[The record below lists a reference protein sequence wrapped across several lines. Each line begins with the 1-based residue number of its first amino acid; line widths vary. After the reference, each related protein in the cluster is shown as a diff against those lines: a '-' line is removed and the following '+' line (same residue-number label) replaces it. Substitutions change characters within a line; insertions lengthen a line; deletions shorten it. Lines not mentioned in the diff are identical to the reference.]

1 MHILGQFTA
10 EVQHNL
16 TKTTSTFL
24 VTKENNTCL
33 LSYNNSTCLG
43 LLNIN
48 INSIKIDHSNPRIA
62 QILQQHHKV
71 FQGMGNLKNCEVKLE
86 INPTVTPVTQNSRRF
101 PHSMRKKVNE
111 KLKEMEEQ
119 DIIEKVDGVTPWLSP
134 LIPIPKKGEDLRLVL
149 DMRVPNQAL
158 ERRRVQFPTVDDI
171 LHKMEGST
179 TFTEVDL
186 SQGYLQ
192 ISLTKESRQITA
204 FQTPDN
210 GPYQFKRLIMGASR
224 WGEYFH
230 ENIHILIKHI
240 PNCQNI
246 SDNIWLWSKDI
257 TEHAKQLDMLL
268 QTIEDSGFT
277 LKFPKC
283 SFAVP
288 EINVFGHTVSSRG
301 IQPDKKKVE
310 AVANAPAPKT
320 SAELRA
326 SPAAIRLNLSSNR
339 LRKSFAHRNRNEIL
353 PNRKGS
359 ISHCLRVR
367 TLSSLPVRQAIRNG
381 NRSPPT

>member
-1 MHILGQFTA
+1 MHLLGQFTA

-16 TKTTSTFL
+16 TKTTCTFL

-33 LSYNNSTCLG
+33 LSYNTSTGLG
-43 LLNIN
+43 LLNMD
-48 INSIKIDHSNPRIA
+48 INSITIDHSNPRVA

-86 INPTVTPVTQNSRRF
+86 ITQQL
-101 PHSMRKKVNE
+101 PLL

-119 DIIEKVDGVTPWLSP
+119 DIIEKIDGVTPWLSP
-134 LIPIPKKGEDLRLVL
+134 LIPILKRGGDLRLVL

-158 ERRRVQFPTVDDI
+158 ERRGVQFPTVDDI

-179 TFTEVDL
+179 IFTEVDL

-192 ISLTKESRQITA
+192 ISLAKESRQITA

-210 GPYQFKRLIMGASR
+210 GPYQFKRLIMGASPS
-224 WGEYFH
+224 GEYFH
-230 ENIHILIKHI
+230 EIIHNLIKHI

-268 QTIEDSGFT
+268 QTIEDSGLT

-288 EINVFGHTVSSRG
+288 EINVFGHIVLSRG
-301 IQPDKKKVE
+301 IQPDGKSKQW
-310 AVANAPAPKT
+310 PTHQLPKHQQKYAR
-320 SAELRA
+320 SLASLIIVRA
-326 SPAAIRLNLSSNR
+326 MWKITAR
-339 LRKSFAHRNRNEIL
+339 LRTRYD
-353 PNRKGS
+353 
-359 ISHCLRVR
+359 
-367 TLSSLPVRQAIRNG
+367 SL
-381 NRSPPT
+381 

>member
-1 MHILGQFTA
+1 
-10 EVQHNL
+10 
-16 TKTTSTFL
+16 
-24 VTKENNTCL
+24 
-33 LSYNNSTCLG
+33 
-43 LLNIN
+43 
-48 INSIKIDHSNPRIA
+48 
-62 QILQQHHKV
+62 
-71 FQGMGNLKNCEVKLE
+71 
-86 INPTVTPVTQNSRRF
+86 
-101 PHSMRKKVNE
+101 MRKKVNE

-134 LIPIPKKGEDLRLVL
+134 LIPIPKKGGDLRLVL
-149 DMRVPNQAL
+149 DMRVPNLAL

-179 TFTEVDL
+179 IFTKVDL

-192 ISLTKESRQITA
+192 ISLAKESHQITA

-210 GPYQFKRLIMGASR
+210 GPYQFKRLIMGASPS
-224 WGEYFH
+224 GEYFH
-230 ENIHILIKHI
+230 EIIHNLIKHI

-246 SDNIWLWSKDI
+246 SDNIWLWSNDI

-268 QTIEDSGFT
+268 QTIEDSGLT

-288 EINVFGHTVSSRG
+288 EINVFGHIVSSRG

-320 SAELRA
+320 SAEVRSFLGLVIVCA
-326 SPAAIRLNLSSNR
+326 MWKITARLCTRYNS
-339 LRKSFAHRNRNEIL
+339 L
-353 PNRKGS
+353 PNFIGERNNKK
-359 ISHCLRVR
+359 V
-367 TLSSLPVRQAIRNG
+367 SLN
-381 NRSPPT
+381 